1 MSLMLI
7 PEWMTSEE
15 LEQAL
20 LLISEPR
27 RPYPVLQTLERLSE
41 EDWSGLFLAYQL
53 LQMARQ
59 LESVH

>member
-1 MSLMLI
+1 MLI
-7 PEWMTSEE
+7 PEWMSVEE
-15 LEQAL
+15 VEQAL

-27 RPYPVLQTLERLSE
+27 RPYPVLQTLEKLSE
-41 EDWSGLFLAYQL
+41 EDWGGLFLAYQF